1 MKRLEHI
8 SRLPDWMA
16 GLLGLVLIALIAGLN
31 SLAGPQFGCS
41 PFYLLPILLVTWSVG
56 RVAGLLIS
64 VAAAGAWL
72 LIDLT
77 ARERYAHVFFPYWN
91 AMARMGIFWVI
102 VMVVSV
108 FKSERLLSRTDSLT
122 RIANR
127 QAFFEQATL
136 EIERCRRYGRAL
148 SVAYLDCDDF
158 KKVNDQRGHLAG
170 DALLRSVADCL
181 KNNVRG
187 ADLVARLGGDEF
199 ALLLPE
205 TGIAAARGVLE
216 KVQVLL
222 QMTLETGGWPT
233 SFSIGSVTFLE
244 PPRSVDQ
251 MIQRADE
258 LMYEV
263 KRSGKNGVRLQVIG
277 SSRTDPQPL
286 IGSSTRS
293 RL

>member
-1 MKRLEHI
+1 
-8 SRLPDWMA
+8 
-16 GLLGLVLIALIAGLN
+16 
-31 SLAGPQFGCS
+31 
-41 PFYLLPILLVTWSVG
+41 
-56 RVAGLLIS
+56 
-64 VAAAGAWL
+64 
-72 LIDLT
+72 
-77 ARERYAHVFFPYWN
+77 
-91 AMARMGIFWVI
+91 MARMGIFWVI